1 MAQDS
6 KTPRLDSQ
14 PSDERTHP
22 KMRKVSG
29 ARAPANGTHH
39 APESGEPSKPEENTK
54 PEENGPQV
62 GGDSKPTPNP
72 ARRSLIAA
80 VAAVILVAAV
90 LWGVRYWRYARAHVS
105 TNDAYVSG
113 NLVNVSPII
122 SGTLSRLL
130 VDDGARVR
138 KGQLLGRLEDSGP
151 QAALRQ
157 ARAASQAAQSQIPQA
172 QSALVFQQAATRAAI
187 QRAQAAVAA
196 QQARTKGAQQQAA
209 LTTQTVANQVRQ
221 ASAQVQQASAL
232 ASQSSAQIEA
242 ARAAVRVQRQ
252 AVQTAARAAAAA
264 DQQIAVAQAAQTR
277 AALDRARYAKLASQE
292 AVTQQQYDQALATA
306 QTADAQ
312 LQAAREQAAQAH
324 SQVRQAQAGVA
335 QTLAQQ
341 DGAQKAADA
350 ARRQIEVARAGL
362 GLAQAGAGQVGIQQS
377 NIVSSQ
383 GQGGEAQADL
393 ADAQA
398 GQTQIALRRQQIATA
413 RAQAA
418 QAAAALSNAQVTQD
432 NTFLYAPTDGTV
444 VKKAVNQGAALSP
457 GQTVLT
463 LTQGDY
469 VYVSANFKETQLQHV
484 RPGQPVE
491 VEVDAF
497 PGRLFKGRVHSI
509 NEATGAS
516 TSLLPPDNATGNFTK
531 VVQRIPVRIEL
542 VAAPDAADKKYARAA
557 DIHALRQGM
566 SVTATIDVSAR
577 DGKVGGSR

>member
-1 MAQDS
+1 MADQQTEITPDAPRERAAAHRTDGENARPIGDGANGHKTQNGADS
-6 KTPRLDSQ
+6 KYAKATDS
-14 PSDERTHP
+14 
-22 KMRKVSG
+22 
-29 ARAPANGTHH
+29 
-39 APESGEPSKPEENTK
+39 
-54 PEENGPQV
+54 
-62 GGDSKPTPNP
+62 GGDEGAADEKPAVSP
-72 ARRSLIAA
+72 ARKRLIAVVAA
-80 VAAVILVAAV
+80 VALVFAIV
-90 LWGVRYWRYARAHVS
+90 WGVRYWNYARAHVA
-105 TNDAYVSG
+105 TDDAYVTG
-113 NLVNVSPII
+113 NLVNVSPVI
-122 SGTLSRLL
+122 SGTLSQLL
-130 VDDGARVR
+130 VDEGTRVR

-172 QSALVFQQAATRAAI
+172 QSALAFQQASTHAAI
-187 QRAQAAVAA
+187 QRAQAALAA
-196 QQARTKGAQQQAA
+196 QQARTGGAQQQAA
-209 LTTQTVANQVRQ
+209 LTAQTVASQVRQ
-221 ASAQVQQASAL
+221 ASAQVSQASAQ
-232 ASQSSAQIEA
+232 AAQASAQVAA

-277 AALDRARYAKLASQE
+277 AALDRARYARLASQE

-312 LQAAREQAAQAH
+312 LRAAREQAAQAH

-335 QTLAQQ
+335 QTLAQL

-350 ARRQIEVARAGL
+350 ARGQIEVARAGL
-362 GLAQAGAGQVGIQQS
+362 GLAQTGAGQVGIQQS
-377 NIVSSQ
+377 NVVSSR
-383 GQGGEAQADL
+383 GQGGEAQAEL

-418 QAAAALSNAQVTQD
+418 QSAAALASAQVTYD
-432 NTFLYAPTDGTV
+432 DTFLYAPTDGTV

-457 GQTVLT
+457 GQSVLT

-497 PGRLFKGRVHSI
+497 PGRIFQGRVHSI

-542 VAAPDAADKKYARAA
+542 VTASKNADKKYARAA

-566 SVTATIDVSAR
+566 SVTATVDISAR
-577 DGKVGGSR
+577 DGKGGGDR